1 MVIVPHGPRGHPDRR
16 SQLSD
21 PHAPSRNVDVAAG
34 SRERCGAR
42 RGRCSATIGRTVPE
56 PAEGDEYRERRTR
69 PLGKPL
75 ALPGPFAFD
84 LDTADFL

>member
-1 MVIVPHGPRGHPDRR
+1 MPPVETLTSRQGQGNAAAPDGGAVPPRSGEP
-16 SQLSD
+16 
-21 PHAPSRNVDVAAG
+21 
-34 SRERCGAR
+34 
-42 RGRCSATIGRTVPE
+42 VPA

-75 ALPGPFAFD
+75 ALPAPFAFD

>member
-1 MVIVPHGPRGHPDRR
+1 MAPDGGAVPPRSGEP
-16 SQLSD
+16 
-21 PHAPSRNVDVAAG
+21 
-34 SRERCGAR
+34 
-42 RGRCSATIGRTVPE
+42 VPA
-56 PAEGDEYRERRTR
+56 PAEGDEYREHRTR